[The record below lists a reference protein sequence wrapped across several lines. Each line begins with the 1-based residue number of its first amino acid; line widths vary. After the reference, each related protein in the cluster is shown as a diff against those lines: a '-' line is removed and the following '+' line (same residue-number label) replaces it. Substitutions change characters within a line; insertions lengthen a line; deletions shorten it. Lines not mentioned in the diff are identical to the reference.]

1 MQDVPVSFYLCE
13 EYAAVQCKHCCTASA
28 RTSAVVFVCDCI
40 DTFYK
45 HSGNFH
51 RDMKCSYSVIIIAIL
66 VRSAAISLSG
76 LRESVKQFADGLPD
90 EVIANAVVI
99 NVSWSFCAG
108 IMEAR

>member
-1 MQDVPVSFYLCE
+1 
-13 EYAAVQCKHCCTASA
+13 
-28 RTSAVVFVCDCI
+28 
-40 DTFYK
+40 
-45 HSGNFH
+45 
-51 RDMKCSYSVIIIAIL
+51 MKCSYSVIIIAIL